1 MNSNF
6 EMTDSGTY
14 QAVQMNDD
22 WLEHI
27 KADEHLKKQI
37 H

>member
-1 MNSNF
+1 MKKGYF

-14 QAVQMNDD
+14 QAIEMGDN
-22 WLEHI
+22 WPENLT
-27 KADEHLKKQI
+27 DEHMRKQI